1 MPTPPPQSRPLLLAS
16 GSNYRRELLRKLGL
30 HFTAVAPDI
39 DEAARPGEAAD
50 DLALR
55 LACEKALALAPAYP
69 DHLIIGSDQVAVLGD
84 SRLGK
89 PGTHEKAVAQLL
101 RASGNTVTFLTGLCV
116 HDAVSGVSHTGLDRC
131 HVHFRR
137 LDRDQI
143 ERYVTADEPYD
154 CAGAFKSEGLGI
166 ALIERFEGEDP
177 NALVGLPLI
186 LLTEI
191 LKRFGIAVF

>member
-1 MPTPPPQSRPLLLAS
+1 MQTPPQQSKPLLLAS
-16 GSNYRRELLRKLGL
+16 GSSYRRQLLRKLGL
-30 HFTAVAPDI
+30 RFTAVSPNI
-39 DEAARPGEAAD
+39 DEAAKPGEAAE

-55 LACEKALALAPAYP
+55 LACQKARALAAAYP

-89 PGTHEKAVAQLL
+89 PGTHENAVAQLA

-116 HDAVSGVSHTGLDRC
+116 YDAVCGISHTGLDRC
-131 HVHFRR
+131 RVHFRR
-137 LDRDQI
+137 LHRDQI
-143 ERYVTADEPYD
+143 ERYVAADQPYD

-166 ALIERFEGEDP
+166 ALIERFEGDDP

-186 LLTEI
+186 LLTEM
-191 LKRFGIAVF
+191 LKRFGVAVF